1 MPHIS
6 VMLYPG
12 RSEEQ
17 KRNMAEILRTSLME
31 AGNWKASDISVSF
44 ESIEPEKFMDV
55 VAQKV
60 DHEDLILDS
69 DYVY

>member
-12 RSEEQ
+12 RSDAQ
-17 KRNMAEILRTSLME
+17 KQNMAEALRSSLME

-44 ESIEPEKFMDV
+44 ESVVPEKFLEEVTSKVNPDV
-55 VAQKV
+55 
-60 DHEDLILDS
+60 LILKS
-69 DYVY
+69 DYIH

>member
-17 KRNMAEILRTSLME
+17 KQNMAEILRTSLME
-31 AGNWKASDISVSF
+31 AGSWKASDISVSF
-44 ESIEPEKFMDV
+44 ESIEADKFLDV
-55 VAQKV
+55 VAEKV
-60 DHEDLILDS
+60 DREDLILTS